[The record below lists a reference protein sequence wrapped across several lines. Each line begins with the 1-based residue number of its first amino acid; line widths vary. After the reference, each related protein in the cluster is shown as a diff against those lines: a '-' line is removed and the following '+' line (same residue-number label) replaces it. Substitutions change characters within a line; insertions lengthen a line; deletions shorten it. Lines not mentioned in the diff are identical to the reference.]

1 MASGRP
7 RDVGAEE
14 DEAAAVPAA
23 GIKLV
28 KSARFGREERTP

>member
-7 RDVGAEE
+7 RDAGAEE

-23 GIKLV
+23 AIRLV
-28 KSARFGREERTP
+28 KSARFGREKRTL